1 MRKTSKN
8 LKAYTL
14 IEALIVVA
22 IIAITAS
29 VILVSYSSSRTTQQL
44 ESAAR
49 EVEAA
54 VREAQSY
61 ALTGYQGVVATDPC
75 RFEVTWGG
83 TAYSVTYWYKDASD
97 NCNRSLML
105 GSYAVRNG
113 VTFTSGGSFYYTPP
127 YAMASF
133 DDNDGVVESRV
144 VPLILSGSSHA
155 ICVYENGLINNR
167 TGASCP

>member
-1 MRKTSKN
+1 MWKTSKN

-14 IEALIVVA
+14 IEALMVVA
-22 IIAITAS
+22 IIGIVTS
-29 VILVSYSSSRTTQQL
+29 VILVSYSNSRTAQQL

-75 RFEVTWGG
+75 RFEVAWGG

-97 NCNRSLML
+97 NCNRSLVL

-113 VTFTSGGSFYYTPP
+113 VTFSSGSSFYYMPP
-127 YAMASF
+127 YATASF
-133 DDNDGVVESRV
+133 DDNDGVVESRAV
-144 VPLILSGSSHA
+144 SLTLSGSSHVV
-155 ICVYENGLINNR
+155 CVYENGLINNR
-167 TGASCP
+167 AGSSCP